1 MTGFLLPVVWLFW
14 GLAYPLMSWSLHAA
28 DMFSTRLIILPT
40 SGAILLVIGALRG
53 ARVLPERRLWGPLA
67 LSGLFNMGL
76 FQIFLISGIATLGPS
91 RTPIIIYTMPAWS
104 ALFAVFL
111 LGERITLRIALSL
124 VLSLIA
130 VVLIISQEAAARAA
144 PIGTLLTLLSAI
156 SFGIGTVLTK
166 RNALRGDGGGDPA
179 INAGWQLIV
188 GTLPVLAVWLV
199 NLPHAYFRPEETR
212 GLLALGFLI
221 VFSNALA
228 YFCWFRIIQ
237 IFPAAIAS
245 LTTLVVPCVG
255 FGSSALIIG
264 GKISW
269 LDIMALALIVA
280 AVALVLAPSGKGRTP
295 TTPQPAKDRQ

>member
-1 MTGFLLPVVWLFW
+1 MTGILLPIVWLFW

-28 DMFSTRLIILPT
+28 DLFSTRMIILPT
-40 SGAILLVIGALRG
+40 SGLLLLAIGAIRG
-53 ARVLPERRLWGPLA
+53 APVLPERRRWGTLA
-67 LSGLFNMGL
+67 LTGFFNMGL

-91 RTPIIIYTMPAWS
+91 RTPIIVYTMPCWS

-130 VVLIISQEAAARAA
+130 VGLIISQEAAARAA

-179 INAGWQLIV
+179 VNAGWQLLL
-188 GTLPVLAVWLV
+188 GTLPVLVVWLV
-199 NLPHAYFRPEETR
+199 YLPHAYFRPEETR
-212 GLLALGFLI
+212 GLMALGFLI
-221 VFSNALA
+221 VFSNAVA

-237 IFPAAIAS
+237 IFPAAVAS

-255 FGSSALIIG
+255 FASSALLIG
-264 GKISW
+264 GNVSW
-269 LDIMALALIVA
+269 FDVAALGLIVA
-280 AVALVLAPSGKGRTP
+280 AVALVLAPSGKSQKGKD
-295 TTPQPAKDRQ
+295 QPAKERQ